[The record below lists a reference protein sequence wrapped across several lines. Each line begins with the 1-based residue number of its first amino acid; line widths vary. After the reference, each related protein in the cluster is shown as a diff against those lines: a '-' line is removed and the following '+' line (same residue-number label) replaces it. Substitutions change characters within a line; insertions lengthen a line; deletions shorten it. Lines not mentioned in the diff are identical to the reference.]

1 VIGAIDQFDVAEL
14 AGFEHHAG
22 HRLVDDGGRSA
33 TLGDQY
39 FSVRHDVLLL
49 SMLETG

>member
-22 HRLVDDGGRSA
+22 HRLVDDGGGAA
-33 TLGDQY
+33 TLGDEY
-39 FSVRHDVLLL
+39 LSLRHDVLLL
-49 SMLETG
+49 SF